1 MNSYSYF
8 CYLRQDRH
16 RYCVLKDF
24 HSCASQNFI
33 VVTFLGV
40 ELRIKGKAE
49 FSWSESQSYT
59 DFRGERLHKSVI
71 HRGKDTYLKTN
82 IKLVEGKFIIQCF
95 MPLAIGLQ
103 AQWDIDILIYYERRK
118 NNVDR
123 WRTYI
128 SFRCNATCF
137 CTFCIYWNIWG
148 NYVLWNR
155 QDQCSIC
162 MWRHSEKILPCE
174 RSTEC

>member
-1 MNSYSYF
+1 MQTFKHRERSRLTTCSIIALSNAILKSMILINLSHNNEFLFILLLLTPRPTQVLCFKGFSY
-8 CYLRQDRH
+8 
-16 RYCVLKDF
+16 
-24 HSCASQNFI
+24 ASQNFI

-95 MPLAIGLQ
+95 IPLRLQ
-103 AQWDIDILIYYERRK
+103 AYRLSETLI
-118 NNVDR
+118 
-123 WRTYI
+123 
-128 SFRCNATCF
+128 F
-137 CTFCIYWNIWG
+137 
-148 NYVLWNR
+148 
-155 QDQCSIC
+155 
-162 MWRHSEKILPCE
+162 
-174 RSTEC
+174 